1 MPLPPKRLQP
11 RAYHAFR
18 CIGAECQDTCCSG
31 WLVNVDKA
39 TYEAYRRCEDP
50 ALGPRLRELVT
61 IRQFRDLPE
70 ALLAKGSLESA
81 GIECFLADD
90 NAARVIGGNVPGVRV
105 QVSRVDAEAAKALLD
120 QPIPEDNALDSC

>member
-1 MPLPPKRLQP
+1 MQEKNSEEEHQ
-11 RAYHAFR
+11 
-18 CIGAECQDTCCSG
+18 
-31 WLVNVDKA
+31 
-39 TYEAYRRCEDP
+39 CEGDET
-50 ALGPRLRELVT
+50 ALRELVT
-61 IRQFRDLPE
+61 VRTFFNPSEAMLAK
-70 ALLAKGSLESA
+70 ALLDSA